1 MALATI
7 VEGSPFDDLPP
18 FENALTA
25 NEEDISGCAIVQAL
39 AVALVVVADN
49 EIAGGGFKFAG
60 QEASFEQDQ
69 FFHRAVVALDLSLRD
84 GMATGAPEFGS
95 TIKARIRALTP
106 IRVHASAIPILIST
120 QF

>member
-1 MALATI
+1 MTLATI

-39 AVALVVVADN
+39 VVALVVVADN
-49 EIAGGGFKFAG
+49 EVADGGLKFAG

-69 FFHRAVVALDLSLRD
+69 FIRRAVVALDLFLRP

-106 IRVHASAIPILIST
+106 ICVHASAWPILIST
-120 QF
+120 QI